1 MESIVY
7 CGYIVFDEQYYFTSN
22 SQIYYMK
29 FTERSENARNKS
41 TLFLIVFR
49 LTVLLWV
56 LNFQVFF
63 FFFGFGSR
71 FAIVTTAI

>member
-41 TLFLIVFR
+41 TLFLI
-49 LTVLLWV
+49 
-56 LNFQVFF
+56 FF
-63 FFFGFGSR
+63 
-71 FAIVTTAI
+71 